1 MEHLRVLRDDD
12 GRPIGMEGM
21 TIDITGRK
29 RAERERGETE
39 DRYRTLLER
48 TPAIVYTWGVFGGL
62 ETFAEL
68 YVSPQIEQ
76 VLGFP
81 REEWM
86 ANPTFWIDRLHPE
99 DRDEVLAETA
109 RCIEMSETFK
119 MEYRMLAKDGAVVW
133 LHDEAR
139 VLSRGRDGRATQFQG
154 VQIDITERMDA
165 EDERQRTI
173 DQLRTVDQQRR
184 QLLTHVVTTQ
194 DEERRRIALDIHD
207 DTIQAFSALS
217 IRMETLGRSRPE
229 IREDERF
236 VEAERAVADSI
247 KKLRRLIFELHPLTL
262 EGDGLVATIR
272 AHLEELGKESAAPR
286 FELRSDLTAGPPFPI
301 GAAVYRIA
309 REAITNAMRH
319 SGATRVAITFEE
331 RDAGLFVQVEDD
343 GVGFD
348 LDAVPTGHLGLA
360 SIRERAEL
368 AGGWSR
374 IESGAN
380 GGTIVSCWLP
390 ADWLAADP
398 PPRLEGAEDGRAED

>member
-1 MEHLRVLRDDD
+1 V
-12 GRPIGMEGM
+12 
-21 TIDITGRK
+21 
-29 RAERERGETE
+29 
-39 DRYRTLLER
+39 
-48 TPAIVYTWGVFGGL
+48 
-62 ETFAEL
+62 
-68 YVSPQIEQ
+68 
-76 VLGFP
+76 
-81 REEWM
+81 
-86 ANPTFWIDRLHPE
+86 
-99 DRDEVLAETA
+99 
-109 RCIEMSETFK
+109 SETFK
-119 MEYRMLAKDGAVVW
+119 MEYRVLAKDGGVVW

-139 VLSRGRDGRATQFQG
+139 VLSRAPDGRATQFQG

-173 DQLRTVDQQRR
+173 DQLRTIDQQRR

-247 KKLRRLIFELHPLTL
+247 KKLRHLIFELHPLTL

-272 AHLEELGKESAAPR
+272 AHLEQLAKEPAAPR
-286 FELRSDLTAGPPFPI
+286 FELRSELTAGPPFPI

-319 SGATRVAITFEE
+319 SGASRVAITFEE

-348 LDAVPTGHLGLA
+348 PDTVPTGHLGLA

-374 IESGAN
+374 IESEAS

-390 ADWLAADP
+390 ADWLPAGSP
-398 PPRLEGAEDGRAED
+398 PGPEHAKDEPAEH